1 VSVRAHRLLF
11 SELAFA
17 DPSAL
22 PTEFRIFRA
31 GANPST
37 KGTVIFDDAAAASV
51 MAAYSTQGV
60 DLPLDLEHQSLDA
73 PIRPDSTDARGWF
86 KLEVRNGELWAVDL
100 RLTPDGTRRLSEK
113 TQKYT
118 SPAFYTDEKQHVTEL
133 INVALVA
140 MPATHQAAPLV
151 AASKRGL
158 APPTKVG
165 NTVVRSP
172 QGKRLNRMNPEDAKA
187 ALEALKA
194 EDGPKAL
201 ALLEKFLTEMAGG
214 APAAEPGAEAMADTA
229 EVPPKP
235 GEELAALTARLT
247 KLEAEKAASVQKL
260 SARVAELEAEKAAE
274 ENAERVK
281 LVAEHVTL
289 GRETPATAWAKGADG
304 SPDATKPAAR
314 FVAEPIADLRE
325 RTAVYRAAGPAK
337 SNADPAP
344 APAAITLSKDEQA
357 YCTKHGLTPEAFQA
371 RKAKAARTVAT
382 AK

>member
-1 VSVRAHRLLF
+1 MSVRAHRLLF

-73 PIRPDSTDARGWF
+73 PIRPDSTDARAWF
-86 KLEVRNGELWAVDL
+86 KLELRNGELWAVDVKWNA
-100 RLTPDGTRRLSEK
+100 DGARRLAEK
-113 TQKYT
+113 TQRYT
-118 SPAFYTDEKQHVTEL
+118 SPAFYTDEECRVTEL

-172 QGKRLNRMNPEDAKA
+172 QRRNQYPMNPELLKKILA
-187 ALEALKA
+187 AIEAGDDKSGLLA
-194 EDGPKAL
+194 EIVAQ
-201 ALLEKFLTEMAGG
+201 AAGG
-214 APAAEPGAEAMADTA
+214 APASEPAAEAMADTA
-229 EVPPKP
+229 EVPPAP

-260 SARVAELEAEKAAE
+260 SARVAELEAEKATE

-281 LVAEHVTL
+281 LVAELVTL

-304 SPDATKPAAR
+304 SPDATKPASR
-314 FVAEPIADLRE
+314 FQAEPIAELRSRIE
-325 RTAVYRAAGPAK
+325 VYRAAGPAK
-337 SNADPAP
+337 TNATPEP
-344 APAAITLSKDEQA
+344 VTPAITLSKEEQA
-357 YCTKHGLTPEAFQA
+357 FCEKHKLTPEQFEA
-371 RKAKAARTVAT
+371 RKAKAARNA
-382 AK
+382 AKK